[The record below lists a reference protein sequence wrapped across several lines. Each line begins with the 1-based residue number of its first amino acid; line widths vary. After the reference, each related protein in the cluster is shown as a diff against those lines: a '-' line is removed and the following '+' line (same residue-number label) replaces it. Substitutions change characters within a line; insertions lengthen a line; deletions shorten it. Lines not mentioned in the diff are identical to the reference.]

1 MPVCVLD
8 ASVTIAAL
16 IEEDRSD
23 EARRILRDVVSDS
36 AMVPGLWLLEV
47 GNVLLLAERRKSL
60 SAAARRDHLADL
72 SRLPIVIDYATAS
85 HAWHDTMS
93 LAERHGLTLYDA
105 VYLELS
111 LRQQLPLATFDAAL
125 HRAAKVANVS
135 LLFRGRGP

>member
-1 MPVCVLD
+1 MPLCGLD

-36 AMVPGLWLLEV
+36 ATVPGLWLLEV

-72 SRLPIVIDYATAS
+72 PPADRHRPRDCKPRLAR
-85 HAWHDTMS
+85 HDGIGRAART
-93 LAERHGLTLYDA
+93 DA
-105 VYLELS
+105 V
-111 LRQQLPLATFDAAL
+111 RWTAP
-125 HRAAKVANVS
+125 
-135 LLFRGRGP
+135 